1 MGSAVRLSS
10 DYQLARRFDKLLST
24 ILMFVLSHY
33 KIAFQ
38 NKKRN
43 KQNNFIWKF
52 HLSFIFEAVH
62 DNQQQ
67 FH

>member
-43 KQNNFIWKF
+43 KQNN
-52 HLSFIFEAVH
+52 LYGNFIF
-62 DNQQQ
+62 
-67 FH
+67 